1 MGDARELGLFAH
13 LVAILHAPAYRLE
26 NGPALRLDWPRIPL
40 PKTHPL
46 MDRSVDLGL
55 RLIDM
60 LMVGREVHPIWYRDV
75 RQYGTLSAPGG
86 RALDAERGDL
96 ALTAGWGIRGK
107 GGVTMPGRGKITER
121 PDGALDIWL
130 NDRAFWANVPREV
143 WEYTLGGYQVVK
155 KWLSYR
161 EKALLGRDLT
171 VEEARYVSEMIRR
184 IAAILALGPALDE
197 NYERVKE
204 NAFEWK

>member
-1 MGDARELGLFAH
+1 
-13 LVAILHAPAYRLE
+13 
-26 NGPALRLDWPRIPL
+26 
-40 PKTHPL
+40 
-46 MDRSVDLGL
+46 
-55 RLIDM
+55 
-60 LMVGREVHPIWYRDV
+60 
-75 RQYGTLSAPGG
+75 
-86 RALDAERGDL
+86 
-96 ALTAGWGIRGK
+96 
-107 GGVTMPGRGKITER
+107 MPGRGKITER

-184 IAAILALGPALDE
+184 IAAILALGPELDE
-197 NYERVKE
+197 NYERVKG
-204 NAFEWK
+204 NAFAWRG